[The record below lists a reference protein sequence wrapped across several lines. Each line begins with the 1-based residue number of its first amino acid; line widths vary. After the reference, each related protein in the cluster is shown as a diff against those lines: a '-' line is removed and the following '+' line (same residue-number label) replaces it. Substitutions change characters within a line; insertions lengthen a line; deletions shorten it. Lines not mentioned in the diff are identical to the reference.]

1 MLHSLN
7 LLPGGVAAAAG
18 ARQAEPRPRPAAAV
32 TRAGS
37 GRPAPAPA
45 PGHVR
50 GVWQGE
56 YIEGGL
62 DTPQSTK
69 PPLLCPGGEL
79 HVLCVPRGALLQ

>member
-7 LLPGGVAAAAG
+7 LLPGGVTAAAG

-37 GRPAPAPA
+37 GCPAPA

-50 GVWQGE
+50 GVRQGG

-79 HVLCVPRGALLQ
+79 HVFCVSGGALLQ